1 MSYIKCIIIE
11 DEYPAVEILKGFLAK
26 VSNWKIMASFDNALD
41 AIYYLSKNEVDVI
54 FLDIQ
59 LPELNGIDFIKT
71 LVNPPLIV
79 ITSAYNE
86 HAIEA
91 FELVVFDYLLKPY
104 SFSRFVKTIARID
117 NHFESDKNE
126 NAAPNDKFIYVKE
139 NRKKIKVNI
148 EDIVFIESQKEYVR
162 IVCQKNEVKTKL
174 GITKVENLF
183 SSKLMLRVHRSFM
196 VSKSKVTSYT
206 NNQIVVIDYVIPIGK
221 LYQKDVL
228 NQLDQVAKEL

>member
-1 MSYIKCIIIE
+1 MSNIKCIIIE
-11 DEYPAVEILKGFLAK
+11 DEYPAVEILKVFMAK
-26 VSNWKIMASFDNALD
+26 VSHWEIMATFDNALD
-41 AIYYLSKNEVDVI
+41 AIYYLSKNNVDVI

-104 SFSRFVKTIARID
+104 SFQRFIKTIARI
-117 NHFESDKNE
+117 NSHFESDKNE
-126 NAAPNDKFIYVKE
+126 ITASNEEFIYVNE

-148 EDIVFIESQKEYVR
+148 NDIIFIESQKEYVR
-162 IVCQKNEVKTKL
+162 IICENSEVKTKL
-174 GITKVENLF
+174 GISKVEELLSGGVF
-183 SSKLMLRVHRSFM
+183 LRVHRSFII
-196 VSKSKVTSYT
+196 SISKVTSYT
-206 NNQIVVIDYVIPIGK
+206 KNQIVVNNHVIPIGK
-221 LYQKDVL
+221 FYQKEVL
-228 NQLDQVAKEL
+228 EKLC